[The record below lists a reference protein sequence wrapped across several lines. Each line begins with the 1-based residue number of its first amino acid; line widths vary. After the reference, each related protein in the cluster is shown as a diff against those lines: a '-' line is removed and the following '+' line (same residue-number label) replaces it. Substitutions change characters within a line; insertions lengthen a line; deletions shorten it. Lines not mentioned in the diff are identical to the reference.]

1 MDHATILIVSDD
13 PSFSSAVTARWQ
25 RERATPSFI
34 LMGGDLCHDL
44 SSDTFDIAIVGAVNT
59 SVLAKVLHELESV
72 GNPTLLI
79 SETYCEENSIDPRSH
94 KKLRVVPGN
103 KINDANE
110 DWLNGPLQLA
120 GEMLSRRRAEL
131 LCQQLQHA
139 CVTLQR
145 QADLGNYMI
154 GVRHSLNNALTSVLG
169 NSELVLL
176 DGESMP
182 HSAQSQLESIRNMAL
197 RMHEILQRF
206 SSMEK
211 ELKVAEK
218 EAERTV
224 SSKVRAVTAGAQ

>member
-1 MDHATILIVSDD
+1 VDHATILIVSDD

-25 RERATPSFI
+25 KERATPSFI

-44 SSDTFDIAIVGAVNT
+44 SSDTFDIAIVGAVNA
-59 SVLAKVLHELESV
+59 SVLAKVLRELETAA
-72 GNPTLLI
+72 NPTLLI
-79 SETYCEENSIDPRSH
+79 SETYNEGKILDPRPH
-94 KKLRVVPGN
+94 KKLTVIRGN
-103 KINDANE
+103 KANDAE
-110 DWLNGPLQLA
+110 DWLNGTLQLA

-154 GVRHSLNNALTSVLG
+154 DVRHNLNNALTSVLG
-169 NSELVLL
+169 NSELLLL
-176 DGESMP
+176 DCESMP
-182 HSAQSQLESIRNMAL
+182 QSAQSQLESVRNMAL

-206 SSMEK
+206 SSLEK

-224 SSKVRAVTAGAQ
+224 SSKARAVAAGTQ